1 MGLKKNVEP
10 KIAAFS
16 SANLRLTCSV
26 EKPFPYRIYP
36 IGDQAITLDF
46 GNLIK
51 DEINAQVMALFYWL
65 KEENLHGI
73 KDIIP
78 AYSTISLVYDA
89 PMIRKWAGNGSV
101 YQYMEQYLTNALQ
114 QLDLLALPSSRELRI
129 PVCYHQSLAPDLL
142 ELCQEKQMDL
152 DEFVTIHTAIP
163 YRVYMI
169 GFLPGFAYMGSL
181 DERIVAPRKQTP
193 RTHVE
198 AGSVG
203 IAGVQTGIYPFASP
217 GGWQLIGQTP
227 LTLFKANVQHPS
239 LFQPGDLVQFEA
251 ISIDQFYQLKN
262 NPS

>member
-1 MGLKKNVEP
+1 M
-10 KIAAFS
+10 
-16 SANLRLTCSV
+16 

-36 IGDQAITLDF
+36 IGDQALTMDF
-46 GNLIK
+46 GNLIN
-51 DEINAQVMALFYWL
+51 DEINGQVMSLFYWL

-78 AYSTISLVYDA
+78 AYASISVVYDA
-89 PMIRKWAGNGSV
+89 ALVRKRAGIGSA
-101 YQYMEQYLTNALQ
+101 YQYMEQYLINALQ
-114 QLDLLALPSSRELRI
+114 QLDLLALPSTTKLRI
-129 PVCYHQSLAPDLL
+129 PVCYHQSLAPDLVELCEEKHL
-142 ELCQEKQMDL
+142 EL
-152 DEFVTIHTAIP
+152 DELVAIHISRT

-193 RTHVE
+193 RTHVA

-227 LTLFKANVQHPS
+227 INLFNANSEMPS
-239 LFQPGDLVQFEA
+239 FFQPGNLVQFEP
-251 ISIDQFYQLKN
+251 ITLDQFYHLKN